1 MTSLLLILV
10 LSPFAS
16 QAAEPPSIQMSCVTA
31 FPTTSYLVESQ
42 GEELVVR
49 VIHHNGS
56 KYAPAISGI
65 FTPSDLPILA
75 KRAAL
80 VEKMADDMTFR
91 WPLKNCKKHEG
102 MRFECYGTD
111 DVQEGK
117 EKAKIA
123 PFALYTSKLS
133 HDGPG
138 GKFETVDVTMS
149 FDVNGERD
157 ASIEMRY
164 YDGEC
169 VPYLRRDI

>member
-1 MTSLLLILV
+1 MKTLVTILT
-10 LSPFAS
+10 LFPLFA
-16 QAAEPPSIQMSCVTA
+16 QAAELPSIEMSCVSQ
-31 FPTTSYLVESQ
+31 FPTTSYLVESR

-49 VIHHNGS
+49 VIHHNGT

-65 FTPSDLPILA
+65 YTPNDLPILA

-102 MRFECYGTD
+102 MRVECFGTD

-117 EKAKIA
+117 GKAKIA
-123 PFALYTSKLS
+123 PFAFYTTKTSEE
-133 HDGPG
+133 GIA
-138 GKFETVDVTMS
+138 GKWEYLNVTMS

-157 ASIEMRY
+157 ASIDMRY
-164 YDGEC
+164 FDGEC
-169 VPYLRRDI
+169 VPYLRNDI

>member
-1 MTSLLLILV
+1 MKTLLLTLA
-10 LSPFAS
+10 LFPFAA
-16 QAAEPPSIQMSCVTA
+16 QAAELPNIQMSCVTQ
-31 FPTTSYLVESQ
+31 FPTTSYLVESR

-80 VEKMADDMTFR
+80 AEKMADDMTFR

-111 DVQEGK
+111 DVQEGRD
-117 EKAKIA
+117 KAKIA
-123 PFALYTSKLS
+123 PFALYTTKLTQ
-133 HDGPG
+133 DGPG
-138 GKFETVDVTMS
+138 GKYDYLDVTLT
-149 FDVNGERD
+149 FDVDSERD
-157 ASIEMRY
+157 GSIEMRY
-164 YDGEC
+164 ADGEC
-169 VPYLRRDI
+169 VPYLRKDL